1 MRLKNY
7 FQFYIMK
14 FSLTPFL
21 LLFLFSCSPEDSSQD
36 ITATKDASVLGVQP
50 SIPPFQT
57 SALFYENISY
67 DTKSRTQFDLL
78 LPQEKPVMGVVVL
91 FHGGSFLFGGKAD
104 FYLDEFSD
112 ILSGL
117 LENDIAIVNAEYSF
131 LTEAQSEG
139 VFTPLKDG
147 TQVIDFITKN
157 YSRLGIPKDNLLLA
171 GVSAGAGIA
180 FWNGLGK
187 VRKNSIKGILGL
199 QAQSSYDLY
208 KWESLFE
215 DFKVDSLKQVNSEL
229 EQLFEQF
236 YGGAYSQEKAKNL
249 DYLNEIE
256 ASDPPFYVYNPV
268 FEDKVYQNE
277 VLNLD
282 VLFHSFKHADL
293 LRKKATE
300 VGLPF
305 SGAYQEAP
313 QEFIVRILTQ

>member
-1 MRLKNY
+1 
-7 FQFYIMK
+7 MK
-14 FSLTPFL
+14 FLLTPFL

-36 ITATKDASVLGVQP
+36 ITALKDASVLGVQP

-78 LPQEKPVMGVVVL
+78 LPQEKPVVGVVVL

-117 LENDIAIVNAEYSF
+117 LENNIAIVNAEYSF

-157 YSRLGIPKDNLLLA
+157 YISLGIPKDNLLLA

-187 VRKNSIKGILGL
+187 VRPNSIKGILGL
-199 QAQSSYDLY
+199 EAQSSYDIY

-215 DFKVDSLKQVNSEL
+215 DFKVDSLKQVNGEL

-249 DYLNEIE
+249 DYLNEIK
-256 ASDPPFYVYNPV
+256 ANDPPFYVYNPV
-268 FEDKVYQNE
+268 FEDKVYQYE
-277 VLNLD
+277 ILNLD

-293 LRKKATE
+293 LRKKAIE

>member
-1 MRLKNY
+1 
-7 FQFYIMK
+7 MK
-14 FSLTPFL
+14 FLLTPFL
-21 LLFLFSCSPEDSSQD
+21 LLFLFSCSSEDSSQD
-36 ITATKDASVLGVQP
+36 ITALKDTSVLGVQP

-78 LPQEKPVMGVVVL
+78 LPQEKPVAGVVVL

-117 LENDIAIVNAEYSF
+117 LENGIAIVNAEYSF

-147 TQVIDFITKN
+147 AQVIDFIITN
-157 YSRLGIPKDNLLLA
+157 YSSLGIPKDNLLLA

-187 VRKNSIKGILGL
+187 TRSNSIKGILGL
-199 QAQSSYDLY
+199 QVQSSYDLY

-215 DFKVDSLKQVNSEL
+215 DFKVDSLKLVNNEL

-256 ASDPPFYVYNPV
+256 ANDPPFYVYNPV

-300 VGLPF
+300 VGLAF

-313 QEFIVRILTQ
+313 QEFIVRILAQ

>member
-1 MRLKNY
+1 
-7 FQFYIMK
+7 MK
-14 FSLTPFL
+14 YSLTPFL

-36 ITATKDASVLGVQP
+36 ITALKDTSVLGVQP

-78 LPQEKPVMGVVVL
+78 LPQEKPVAGVVVL

-131 LTEAQSEG
+131 LTEVQSEG

-157 YSRLGIPKDNLLLA
+157 YIILGIPKDNLLLA

-187 VRKNSIKGILGL
+187 VRPNSIKGILGL

-215 DFKVDSLKQVNSEL
+215 DFKVDSLKLVNNEL

-256 ASDPPFYVYNPV
+256 ANDPPFYVYNPV

-300 VGLPF
+300 VGLTF

>member
-1 MRLKNY
+1 
-7 FQFYIMK
+7 MK
-14 FSLTPFL
+14 YSLTPFL

-36 ITATKDASVLGVQP
+36 ITALKDTSVLGVQP

-78 LPQEKPVMGVVVL
+78 LPQEKPVAGVVVL

-157 YSRLGIPKDNLLLA
+157 YIILGIPKDNLLLA

-187 VRKNSIKGILGL
+187 VRPNSIKGILGL

-256 ASDPPFYVYNPV
+256 ANDPPFYVYNPV

>member
-1 MRLKNY
+1 M
-7 FQFYIMK
+7 
-14 FSLTPFL
+14 
-21 LLFLFSCSPEDSSQD
+21 
-36 ITATKDASVLGVQP
+36 A
-50 SIPPFQT
+50 
-57 SALFYENISY
+57 
-67 DTKSRTQFDLL
+67 
-78 LPQEKPVMGVVVL
+78 GVVVL

-157 YSRLGIPKDNLLLA
+157 YIILGIPKDNLLLA

-187 VRKNSIKGILGL
+187 VRPNSIKGILGL

-215 DFKVDSLKQVNSEL
+215 DFKVDSLKLVNNEL

-236 YGGAYSQEKAKNL
+236 YGGTYSQEKAKNL

-256 ASDPPFYVYNPV
+256 ANDPPFYVYNPV

>member
-1 MRLKNY
+1 
-7 FQFYIMK
+7 MK
-14 FSLTPFL
+14 YSLTPFL
-21 LLFLFSCSPEDSSQD
+21 FLFLFSCSPEDSSQD
-36 ITATKDASVLGVQP
+36 ITALKDTSVLGVQP

-78 LPQEKPVMGVVVL
+78 LPQEKPVAGVVVL

-157 YSRLGIPKDNLLLA
+157 YIILGIPKDNLLLA

-187 VRKNSIKGILGL
+187 VRPNSIKGILGL

-215 DFKVDSLKQVNSEL
+215 DFKVDSLKLVNNEL

-249 DYLNEIE
+249 DYLNKIE
-256 ASDPPFYVYNPV
+256 ANDPPFYVYNPV
-268 FEDKVYQNE
+268 FEDKAYQNE

>member
-1 MRLKNY
+1 
-7 FQFYIMK
+7 MK
-14 FSLTPFL
+14 YSLTPFL

-36 ITATKDASVLGVQP
+36 ITALKDTSVLGVQP

-78 LPQEKPVMGVVVL
+78 LPQEKPVVGVVVL

-157 YSRLGIPKDNLLLA
+157 YIILGIPKDNLLLA

-187 VRKNSIKGILGL
+187 VRPNSIKGILGL

-215 DFKVDSLKQVNSEL
+215 DFKVDSLKLVNNEL

-256 ASDPPFYVYNPV
+256 ANDPPFYVYNPV

>member
-1 MRLKNY
+1 
-7 FQFYIMK
+7 MK
-14 FSLTPFL
+14 YSLTPFL
-21 LLFLFSCSPEDSSQD
+21 LLFLFSCSTEDSSQD
-36 ITATKDASVLGVQP
+36 ITALKDTSVLGVQP

-78 LPQEKPVMGVVVL
+78 LPQEKPVAGVVVL

-157 YSRLGIPKDNLLLA
+157 YIILGIPKDNLLLA

-187 VRKNSIKGILGL
+187 VRPNSIKGILGL

-215 DFKVDSLKQVNSEL
+215 DFKVDSLKLVNNEL

-256 ASDPPFYVYNPV
+256 ANDPPFYVYNPV

>member
-1 MRLKNY
+1 
-7 FQFYIMK
+7 MK
-14 FSLTPFL
+14 YSLTPFL

-36 ITATKDASVLGVQP
+36 ITALKDTSVLGVQP

-78 LPQEKPVMGVVVL
+78 LPQEKPVAGVVVL

-131 LTEAQSEG
+131 LTEVQSEG

-157 YSRLGIPKDNLLLA
+157 YIILGIPKDNLLLA

-187 VRKNSIKGILGL
+187 VRPNSIKGILGL

-215 DFKVDSLKQVNSEL
+215 DFKVDSLKLVNNEL

-256 ASDPPFYVYNPV
+256 ANDPPFYVYNPV

>member
-1 MRLKNY
+1 
-7 FQFYIMK
+7 MK
-14 FSLTPFL
+14 FLLTPFL

-36 ITATKDASVLGVQP
+36 ITALKDASVLGVQP

-57 SALFYENISY
+57 NALFYENISY

-78 LPQEKPVMGVVVL
+78 LPQEKPVVGVVVL

-117 LENDIAIVNAEYSF
+117 LENGIAIVNAEYTF

-157 YSRLGIPKDNLLLA
+157 YISLGIPKDNLLLA

-187 VRKNSIKGILGL
+187 VRPNSIKGILGL

>member
-1 MRLKNY
+1 
-7 FQFYIMK
+7 MK
-14 FSLTPFL
+14 YSLTPFL

-36 ITATKDASVLGVQP
+36 ITALKDTSVLGVQP

-78 LPQEKPVMGVVVL
+78 LPQEKPVAGVVVL

-157 YSRLGIPKDNLLLA
+157 YIILGIPKDNLLLA

-187 VRKNSIKGILGL
+187 VRPNSIKGILGL

-215 DFKVDSLKQVNSEL
+215 DFKVDSLKLVNNEL

-256 ASDPPFYVYNPV
+256 ANDPPFYVYNPV

-293 LRKKATE
+293 MRKKATE

>member
-1 MRLKNY
+1 
-7 FQFYIMK
+7 MK
-14 FSLTPFL
+14 YSLTPFL

-36 ITATKDASVLGVQP
+36 ITALKDTSVLGVQP

-78 LPQEKPVMGVVVL
+78 LPQEKPVAGVVVL

-104 FYLDEFSD
+104 FYLDEFSN

-131 LTEAQSEG
+131 LTEVQSEG

-157 YSRLGIPKDNLLLA
+157 YIILGIPKDNLLLA

-187 VRKNSIKGILGL
+187 VRPNSIKGILGL

-215 DFKVDSLKQVNSEL
+215 DFKVDSLKLVNNEL

-256 ASDPPFYVYNPV
+256 ANDPPFYVYNPV

>member
-1 MRLKNY
+1 
-7 FQFYIMK
+7 MK
-14 FSLTPFL
+14 YSLTPFL

-36 ITATKDASVLGVQP
+36 ITALKDTSVLGVQP

-78 LPQEKPVMGVVVL
+78 LPQEKPVAGVVVL

-157 YSRLGIPKDNLLLA
+157 YIILGIPKDNLLLA

-187 VRKNSIKGILGL
+187 VRPNSIKGILGL

-215 DFKVDSLKQVNSEL
+215 DFKVDSLKLVNNEL

-256 ASDPPFYVYNPV
+256 ANDPPFYVYNPV

>member
-1 MRLKNY
+1 
-7 FQFYIMK
+7 MK
-14 FSLTPFL
+14 YSLTPFL

-36 ITATKDASVLGVQP
+36 ITTLKDTSVLGVQP

-78 LPQEKPVMGVVVL
+78 LPQEKPVAGVVVL

-157 YSRLGIPKDNLLLA
+157 YIILGIPKDNLLLA

-187 VRKNSIKGILGL
+187 VRPNSIKGILGL

-215 DFKVDSLKQVNSEL
+215 DFKVDSLKLVNNEL

-256 ASDPPFYVYNPV
+256 ANDPPFYVYNPV